1 VGVGWRSLSIAVL
14 AAHALFSLPSSAQVE
29 DVGLRLEGGNL
40 SCPPRD
46 CSIPL
51 EDGQILR
58 RYSDSVYPVYEH
70 VAGDEILGFYF
81 LSSDVVEIVAYSGKP
96 IHILVGMDPDG
107 IIGEARLIAH
117 SEPILLVGIPEQRLI
132 DFIEF
137 YDGKNIRDRIN
148 VGEPEEGF
156 LNVDMITGA
165 TVTALDADQTIMTA
179 ARLVAIDQ
187 GILAEGALT
196 RNSITDEFTPMSWS
210 ELVEIGAI
218 GRLTIEQEDMDLPPG
233 DEPWLDLYFADL
245 IQPSVGRNLLGDR
258 TYDWLQGILGP
269 GESALMIAGQG
280 SWSFKGSGFV
290 RGGIYDRFRVE
301 QGLHSFNFKDLDYE
315 NLYGIET
322 EGAPHFKERGI
333 FILRDPAYD
342 RTLPWEMVILAS
354 RLTGET
360 AVSKVFETFRGEY
373 QLPQR
378 FVVRTLS
385 LVAKAWQDKKYMI
398 VVYLLIWWFVIHCF
412 TFRKKLA
419 SNLHV
424 LEWAHNGTL
433 VLSTL
438 LLGLYLQA
446 QPSVVNVFAIFG
458 IALRKGSWDA
468 FLADPYLALGWVLI
482 AATTLIWGR
491 SLFCGWLCPY
501 GAVQELLIKLR
512 VRLTPFKKS
521 LEFPPKLRAF
531 LKPLRYAIFLLLFSV
546 SLFSIETA
554 ELLAEVEPFKTTWN
568 VGVLNRSTPFVVY
581 WFALILAA
589 LVMERFFCR
598 YLCPLGAALALFSR
612 FPIKPIPRRNYC
624 SKCKVCNRGCAP
636 HAIDDQGRINPAEC
650 LGCFECI
657 NSMRDPKICP
667 PLLKIEIWNEYEA
680 GG

>member
-1 VGVGWRSLSIAVL
+1 
-14 AAHALFSLPSSAQVE
+14 VE
-29 DVGLRLEGGNL
+29 LRLEGGNL
-40 SCPPRD
+40 SCLPRD

-51 EDGQILR
+51 EAGEELR
-58 RYSDSVYPVYEH
+58 RYADSIYPVYQR
-70 VAGDEILGFYF
+70 VAGDEVLGFYF

-96 IHILVGMDPDG
+96 IYILVGMNPEG
-107 IIGEARLIAH
+107 IIREARLIAH
-117 SEPILLVGIPEQRLI
+117 SEPILLIGIPEQRLV

-137 YDGKNIRDRIN
+137 YEGKNIRDKIN
-148 VGEPEEGF
+148 VGEPEDGF

-165 TVTALDADQTIMTA
+165 TVTALVADKTLMTA

-187 GILAEGALT
+187 GFLAEGTLSRDT
-196 RNSITDEFTPMSWS
+196 ITDEFVPMSWS
-210 ELVEIGAI
+210 ELVESGAI
-218 GRLTIEQEDMDLPPG
+218 GRLTILQEEMDLPAG

-258 TYDWLQGILGP
+258 TYDWLMGILGP
-269 GESALMIAGQG
+269 DESALMIAGRG

-290 RGGIYDRFRVE
+290 RGGIYDRFHVE
-301 QGLHSFNFKDLDYE
+301 QGLHSFDFKDLDYE
-315 NLYGIET
+315 NLYGIEA

-333 FILRDPAYD
+333 FVLRDAAYD
-342 RTLPWEMVILAS
+342 RTSPWEMVVLSS

-360 AVSKVFETFRGEY
+360 AVSKVFKSFRGEY
-373 QLPQR
+373 QLPKR
-378 FVVRTLS
+378 FIVRNLS
-385 LVAKAWQDKKYMI
+385 LVAKVWQEKKYMI
-398 VVYLLIWWFVIHCF
+398 VVYLVLWWFVIHCF

-419 SNLHV
+419 SNLHA
-424 LEWAHNGTL
+424 LEWVHNGTL
-433 VLSTL
+433 LLSVL

-458 IALRKGSWDA
+458 IALREGSWEP

-482 AATTLIWGR
+482 AATTFIWGR

-501 GAVQELLIKLR
+501 GALQELLIKLR
-512 VRLTPFKKS
+512 IRLTPFKKS
-521 LEFPPKLRAF
+521 LEFPPKLRAA
-531 LKPLRYAIFLLLFSV
+531 LKPLRYAIFLLLFSI

-554 ELLAEVEPFKTTWN
+554 EVLAEVEPFKTTWN
-568 VGVLNRSTPFVVY
+568 VGVLNRSAPFVAY

-589 LVMERFFCR
+589 LIMERFFCR

-624 SKCKVCNRGCAP
+624 SQCKVCNRGCAP
-636 HAIDDQGRINPAEC
+636 HAIDTEGRINPAEC

-657 NSMRDPKICP
+657 NSMRDPEICP

-680 GG
+680 AD

>member
-1 VGVGWRSLSIAVL
+1 MSVGWQGLSLAVL
-14 AAHALFSLPSSAQVE
+14 AALVLFSQPSTAEDEGVE
-29 DVGLRLEGGNL
+29 LRLEGGNL
-40 SCPPRD
+40 SCLPRD
-46 CSIPL
+46 CSIAL
-51 EDGQILR
+51 EAGEELR
-58 RYSDSVYPVYEH
+58 RYADSIYPVYER
-70 VAGDEILGFYF
+70 VAGDEVLGFYF
-81 LSSDVVEIVAYSGKP
+81 LSADVIEIVAYSGKP
-96 IHILVGMDPDG
+96 IYILVGMDPDG
-107 IIGEARLIAH
+107 NINEARLIAH
-117 SEPILLVGIPEQRLI
+117 SEPILLVGIPEQRLV

-137 YDGKNIRDRIN
+137 YEGKNIRDKIS

-165 TVTALDADQTIMTA
+165 TVTALVADKTVMTA

-187 GILAEGALT
+187 GFLAAGALE
-196 RNSITDEFTPMSWS
+196 RNAITDEFVPMSWS
-210 ELVEIGAI
+210 ELVESGAV
-218 GRLTIEQEDMDLPPG
+218 GRLTILQEDMHLPAG

-245 IQPSVGRNLLGDR
+245 IQPTIGRNLLGDR
-258 TYDWLQGILGP
+258 TYDWLMGILGP
-269 GESALMIAGQG
+269 DESALMIAGRG

-290 RGGIYDRFRVE
+290 RGGIYDRFHVE

-315 NLYGIET
+315 NLYSVEA
-322 EGAPHFKERGI
+322 EGAPKFKERGI
-333 FILRDPAYD
+333 FILRDAAYD
-342 RTLPWEMVILAS
+342 RTSPWEMVVLAS

-373 QLPQR
+373 QLPKR
-378 FVVRTLS
+378 FIIRNLS
-385 LVAKAWQDKKYMI
+385 LVAKVWQEKKYMI
-398 VVYLLIWWFVIHCF
+398 IVYLVLWWFVIHCF
-412 TFRKKLA
+412 TYRKKLA
-419 SNLHV
+419 SNLHA

-433 VLSTL
+433 VLSVV

-458 IALRKGSWDA
+458 IAFREGSWEP

-482 AATTLIWGR
+482 AATTFIWGR

-512 VRLTPFKKS
+512 IRLTPFKKS
-521 LEFPPKLRAF
+521 YEFPPKLRAA
-531 LKPLRYAIFLLLFSV
+531 LKPLRYVIFLLLFSI

-554 ELLAEVEPFKTTWN
+554 EVLAEIEPFKTTWN
-568 VGVLNRSTPFVVY
+568 VGVLNRSSPFVVY

-598 YLCPLGAALALFSR
+598 YLCPLGAGLALFSR
-612 FPIKPIPRRNYC
+612 FPVKPIPRRNYC
-624 SKCKVCNRGCAP
+624 SKCKVCSRGCAP
-636 HAIDDQGRINPAEC
+636 HAIDDEGRINSAEC

-667 PLLKIEIWNEYEA
+667 PLLKIEIWNEYEVA
-680 GG
+680 D